1 MPLVELT
8 RVLVEQVCALLS
20 DVPDD
25 EFIVLELVEDD
36 PVEGFVT
43 EMELLVC

>member
-8 RVLVEQVCALLS
+8 RVLVEQVCVFLS
-20 DVPDD
+20 DIPD
-25 EFIVLELVEDD
+25 EECIILELEDD
-36 PVEGFVT
+36 PLDGFVT

>member
-8 RVLVEQVCALLS
+8 RVLVEQVCAFLS
-20 DVPDD
+20 DAPD
-25 EFIVLELVEDD
+25 EECIVLELED
-36 PVEGFVT
+36 GFVT